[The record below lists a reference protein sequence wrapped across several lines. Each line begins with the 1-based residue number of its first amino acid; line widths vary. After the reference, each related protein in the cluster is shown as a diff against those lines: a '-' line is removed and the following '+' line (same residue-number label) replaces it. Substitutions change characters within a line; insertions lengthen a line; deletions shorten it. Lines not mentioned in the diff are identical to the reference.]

1 MSSKNIHPTAIV
13 DPNAKLGENVKIDD
27 IIFGSNSANGV
38 IKRTLPTELI
48 LAFSKA
54 VEILSKEDEKETI
67 HSQNFKIN
75 LAKKLSEEIEN
86 IKINSL
92 LTEKSSPKILNISF
106 NGTKGEVLTHFLGMY
121 DIFVSTGSA
130 CSSKKGNSRILAAM
144 GLSQSELDGAI
155 RFSFSNEN
163 KLEEIEEIVKR
174 VKESVARIRKM
185 R

>member
-1 MSSKNIHPTAIV
+1 MPA
-13 DPNAKLGENVKIDD
+13 
-27 IIFGSNSANGV
+27 
-38 IKRTLPTELI
+38 ELI

-54 VEILSKEDEKETI
+54 VEILAKEDKKEAI

-75 LAKKLSEEIEN
+75 LAKKLTEEIED

-92 LTEKSSPKILNISF
+92 LTEKSTPKILNVSF
-106 NGTKGEVLTHFLGMY
+106 NGTKGEVLTHFLGIY

-144 GLSQSELDGAI
+144 GLNQSELDGAI

-163 KLEEIEEIVKR
+163 KLEEIDEIVKR

-185 R
+185 K